1 MISTRLRPA
10 LFAAASL
17 LLAAGAFAQ
26 APAAPKVDFPA
37 PSPAATVKQRVGLT
51 DIEIA
56 YSRPGVKG
64 RQIFGGTEAYGRV
77 WRTGANNAT
86 RLTFSTP
93 VKFHGAQLDAG
104 TYELFTIPNK
114 TEWTVI
120 VQKAAKQWGAYKYEE
135 KNDAARVTV
144 KPIALADSVET
155 FAIELNDI
163 TDDSATLNLSWEKT
177 RVPVKLE
184 FDVAGTLVP
193 QIEAAVAAEG
203 KRPAQFYYSAAAFYL
218 GHGLDLQK
226 ALAWANESVALNPK
240 APYMMLVKARIHA
253 KLGEKEAALAAAK
266 SAQTLGIAVE
276 GPQSPFIKMGDDLIA
291 SLR

>member
-1 MISTRLRPA
+1 MIPSLLRPA
-10 LFAAASL
+10 FFVTASL
-17 LLAAGAFAQ
+17 FLAAGVPGQ
-26 APAAPKVDFPA
+26 TAPAAPKVDFPT
-37 PSPAATVKQRVGLT
+37 PSPSATVKQRVGLT

-120 VQKAAKQWGAYKYEE
+120 VQKAAKQWGAYQYDQ

-163 TDDSATLNLSWEKT
+163 TDDSTRNCTRISSRRAPTDFRMPISWVRSVT
-177 RVPVKLE
+177 
-184 FDVAGTLVP
+184 
-193 QIEAAVAAEG
+193 EASMIFMITTPPIIRKMETT
-203 KRPAQFYYSAAAFYL
+203 PME
-218 GHGLDLQK
+218 
-226 ALAWANESVALNPK
+226 ALARPPKMLFHRLRSDSLAMIPK
-240 APYMMLVKARIHA
+240 ASSCL
-253 KLGEKEAALAAAK
+253 
-266 SAQTLGIAVE
+266 
-276 GPQSPFIKMGDDLIA
+276 
-291 SLR
+291 